1 MEQKPWKF
9 VSFCGQMDRPIALS
23 NSDESVYYT
32 ASNIDVESFFVVY
45 YVYGPNLDM
54 TQGICH
60 PPDKLVFVS
69 V

>member
-23 NSDESVYYT
+23 NSDKSVYYT
-32 ASNIDVESFFVVY
+32 ASNTDVESFFVVY
-45 YVYGPNLDM
+45 YCPNLDM

-60 PPDKLVFVS
+60 PPNS
-69 V
+69 I